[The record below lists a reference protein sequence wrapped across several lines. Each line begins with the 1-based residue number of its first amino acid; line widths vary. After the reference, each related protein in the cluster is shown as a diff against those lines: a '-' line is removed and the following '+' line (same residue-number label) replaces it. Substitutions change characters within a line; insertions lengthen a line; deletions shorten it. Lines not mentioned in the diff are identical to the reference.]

1 MPRCVVCG
9 RETVPLEQALTKKII
24 NRSAEKFLCKTCLAA
39 KFGCS
44 ESRLDDMAEKFRK
57 QGCMLFR

>member
-9 RETVPLEQALTKKII
+9 REVIPLEEALTRKLV
-24 NRSAEKFLCKTCLAA
+24 NRAAQKFLCKTCLAA

>member
-9 RETVPLEQALTKKII
+9 REVIPLEEALTRKLV
-24 NRSAEKFLCKTCLAA
+24 NRAAQKFLCKTCLAER
-39 KFGCS
+39 FGCT
-44 ESRLDDMAEKFRK
+44 ERQLDDMAEKFRK

>member
-1 MPRCVVCG
+1 MR
-9 RETVPLEQALTKKII
+9 QALTKKLI